1 MLYNAN
7 LDRAKHKRKSLSD
20 LRKELAKWEQLRDT
34 KKPTTSSSSR
44 EYEVKDVF
52 IRENR
57 TDSMTLGSVLS
68 IASKQGSI
76 PSYYR
81 RRATKSKDEWHEHAE
96 RWCRGSRYV

>member
-20 LRKELAKWEQLRDT
+20 LRKELAKWEQLRDA

-44 EYEVKDVF
+44 EYEVKDTL

-57 TDSMTLGSVLS
+57 TNSMTLGFVLLT
-68 IASKQGSI
+68 ASK
-76 PSYYR
+76 
-81 RRATKSKDEWHEHAE
+81 
-96 RWCRGSRYV
+96 